1 MQTYIAALLRMELTG
16 KYISLFNRCMDMRAV
31 FSRCFHDFFLFCLQ
45 IIGMP
50 VHFRLPMPLRY
61 GRDYLGIFLDSPEES
76 SVML

>member
-45 IIGMP
+45 IIGM
-50 VHFRLPMPLRY
+50 HKI
-61 GRDYLGIFLDSPEES
+61 DIGIFLDSPEES